1 MKSNPSER
9 IFLSVPHM
17 SGSERQYVDAAFE
30 SNWLSTIGPNLLALE
45 QRLGEMFGQPVALLA
60 SGTAGMHLGVRLLGI
75 QPGDEVVTPSLTF
88 AASCNPVLYEGA
100 RPVFVDSERTSWN
113 LDPNLLDDF
122 LKRRAAAGRLPKA
135 VTVVHLYGQSADMDS
150 ILGIC
155 DRYGL
160 PVLEDAAHAMGTRY
174 RGRLAATLGQVGV
187 VSLGGNKVITATSGG
202 LLTARAPELVE
213 RARYWST
220 QARDQDPLGIN
231 NYVHSELGYNYRM
244 SNVLAGIALGQLDVL
259 ELRVQQRQRVFERYH
274 AAFAD
279 LPGIEPQP
287 EGGFGDRRS
296 EIGDRGGGAAAC
308 SRLEALGDRRSEI
321 GDGGD
326 GAPACSRLGGDGDR
340 SSEFGVRSSE
350 FGDGEDGA
358 SVERG
363 AGSREQGAGG
373 QGGSGGNVQRST
385 FNAQRSTSN
394 HQPSTIDHQPPTSS
408 LHTRWLSCF
417 LIDKEKFGMSSSDL
431 IRFLDAA
438 NIESRP
444 VWKPMH
450 TQPLYRGCEC
460 VGGEVAADL
469 NRRGIC
475 LPSSSSLSAED
486 QQFVIERIRQAH
498 KR

>member
-321 GDGGD
+321 GDGEG
-326 GAPACSRLGGDGDR
+326 GAAACPAVARR
-340 SSEFGVRSSE
+340 AKA
-350 FGDGEDGA
+350 GA
-358 SVERG
+358 SVQQG
-363 AGSREQGAGG
+363 AGSGERGAGG

-385 FNAQRSTSN
+385 LNAQRSTFN
-394 HQPSTIDHQPPTSS
+394 VQLSTSQHQPPTGS

-417 LIDKEKFGMSSSDL
+417 LIDESKFGMSSADL

-450 TQPLYRGCEC
+450 TQPLYRGYEC

-475 LPSSSSLSAED
+475 LPSSSSLSEQD

-498 KR
+498 KRGKG